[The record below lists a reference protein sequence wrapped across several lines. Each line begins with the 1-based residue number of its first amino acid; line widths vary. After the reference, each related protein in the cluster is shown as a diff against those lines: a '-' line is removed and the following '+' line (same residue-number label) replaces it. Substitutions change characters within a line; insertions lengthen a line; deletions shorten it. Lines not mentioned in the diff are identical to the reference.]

1 MPEET
6 QKQNW
11 LPWMIAAGAVFL
23 LLRNQQTG
31 QDTSKPAITAVVRT
45 TLPTIREA
53 FRTAFLEAATQIESG
68 KIKTQ
73 KEWSD
78 FIAKNAGAKHREA
91 MDKVYDAIDTME
103 IPLSFEGK
111 EKEIADL
118 NRKIA
123 EAW

>member
-23 LLRNQQTG
+23 LLRNQQG
-31 QDTSKPAITAVVRT
+31 DQNPAKPAITAVVRS
-45 TLPTIREA
+45 TLPTIREGYRA
-53 FRTAFLEAATQIESG
+53 AFLEAAAQIEA
-68 KIKTQ
+68 KQIKTQ
-73 KEWSD
+73 QEWSD

-91 MDKVYDAIDTME
+91 MDKVYDAIDSLE
-103 IPLSFEGK
+103 VPLSFDGK